1 MNNRKNQDKQ
11 LIVLKTANLKKSYSI
26 GTPAQ
31 VDVLKGI
38 DLEIAEGEIVA
49 VIGPSGVGKS
59 TLLHVIGALD
69 KPTSGTVEIDGM
81 DIYKCND
88 QKLAQIRNQT
98 IGFVYQ
104 AHHLLPEFTALE
116 NVMMPGMI
124 ARKNTSF
131 LQKSAMTLLEHV
143 GLQHRAKHRP
153 AELSGGELQRVAVA
167 RALCNEPCLLLA
179 DEPSGNLDPKT
190 ASSLHDLL
198 WNLSHSLHKTLI
210 IVTHNIEL
218 ANRADRII
226 DLLDG
231 KINDKQN

>member
-1 MNNRKNQDKQ
+1 VS
-11 LIVLKTANLKKSYSI
+11 VLKTTNLKKSYSI

-69 KPTSGTVEIDGM
+69 KPTEGVVEIDGM
-81 DIYKCND
+81 NIYKYND
-88 QKLAQIRNQT
+88 QKLAQIRNRT

-116 NVMMPGMI
+116 NIMLPGMI
-124 ARKNTSF
+124 ARKSTTG
-131 LQKSAMTLLEHV
+131 LEKSAMTLLEHI

-167 RALCNEPCLLLA
+167 RALCNEPRLLLA

-190 ASSLHDLL
+190 AASLHDLL
-198 WNLSHSLHKTLI
+198 WTLSRTLHQTLI

-218 ANRADRII
+218 AERADRII
-226 DLLDG
+226 ELYDG
-231 KINDKQN
+231 KINNKLD

>member
-1 MNNRKNQDKQ
+1 VT
-11 LIVLKTANLKKSYSI
+11 VLKTTNLKKSYSI

-38 DLEIAEGEIVA
+38 DLEILEGEIVA

-69 KPTSGTVEIDGM
+69 KPTDGTVEIDGM
-81 DIYKCND
+81 NIYKYND
-88 QKLAQIRNQT
+88 QKLAQIRNRT

-104 AHHLLPEFTALE
+104 AHHLLPEFTAIE
-116 NVMMPGMI
+116 NIMLPGMI
-124 ARKNTSF
+124 ARKNISG
-131 LQKSAMTLLEHV
+131 LEKSALTLLEHI
-143 GLQHRAKHRP
+143 GLHHRAKHRP

-167 RALCNEPCLLLA
+167 RALCNEPRLLLA

-190 ASSLHDLL
+190 AASLHDLL
-198 WNLSHSLHKTLI
+198 WNLSRTLRQTLI

-218 ANRADRII
+218 AERADRII
-226 DLLDG
+226 ELYDG
-231 KINDKQN
+231 KIKDIQE